1 MGVGVRSTW
10 EALTEGPVPRLHR
23 KGAELPVVSKE
34 LLAPGLV
41 TNLWGRNAVV

>member
-1 MGVGVRSTW
+1 MNGGGGAFHLGGTD
-10 EALTEGPVPRLHR
+10 RLHR